1 MQWSKNRTILRAT
14 RCFWDIMTALKN
26 ATWLGLRAYLL
37 FFLSLL
43 LFYANFFLRNLFCLL
58 ILLVLMFRIS
68 SPSIRFLWLILELLL
83 LMVQLKL
90 FYSIC
95 ALIQNYLVS
104 SGQNNTFAKIFL
116 LQFQF
121 GPLFYFETMDQG
133 LNLFLGSNGR
143 LY

>member
-68 SPSIRFLWLILELLL
+68 SPSIRLLWLILELLL